1 MVGCSGVHAVG
12 TAMMTRYEDSWGV
25 VNPDLKMKGVKG
37 LRVADVSV
45 LPYVPAAHSKSLSM
59 VWRLVSDHFK

>member
-1 MVGCSGVHAVG
+1 
-12 TAMMTRYEDSWGV
+12 MMTRYEDSWGV

-45 LPYVPAAHSKSLSM
+45 LPYVPAAHSKSPLYG
-59 VWRLVSDHFK
+59 VEAGT

>member
-1 MVGCSGVHAVG
+1 
-12 TAMMTRYEDSWGV
+12 MMTRYEDSWGV